1 MRPLRDGSSPLAR
14 GLPHSRTVHFR
25 EPGIIPARAGFTDV
39 VGGVAGRRPDHP
51 RSRGVYSST
60 SKSFLAS
67 TGSSPLA
74 RGLPQENFGSNA
86 APGIIPARAG
96 FTWRSSSPRRSA
108 PDHPRSR
115 GVYLFS
121 RENPEEGEGSS
132 PLARGLRAV
141 FYVREQGARII
152 PARAGFTPQGRRPVG
167 GRTDHPRS
175 RGVYYGGRKA
185 CVALPGSSPLARG
198 LPRPAGSLLYVGGII
213 PARAGFTDG
222 RPADPGGVRDHPRS
236 RGVYVATARAQ
247 LGLPGS
253 SPLAWGLRLVP
264 ACEVGGYR
272 IIPAR
277 AGFT

>member
-1 MRPLRDGSSPLAR
+1 MA
-14 GLPHSRTVHFR
+14 
-25 EPGIIPARAGFTDV
+25 ERAAHW
-39 VGGVAGRRPDHP
+39 AG
-51 RSRGVYSST
+51 
-60 SKSFLAS
+60 
-67 TGSSPLA
+67 
-74 RGLPQENFGSNA
+74 
-86 APGIIPARAG
+86 
-96 FTWRSSSPRRSA
+96 
-108 PDHPRSR
+108 
-115 GVYLFS
+115 
-121 RENPEEGEGSS
+121 
-132 PLARGLRAV
+132 
-141 FYVREQGARII
+141 
-152 PARAGFTPQGRRPVG
+152 
-167 GRTDHPRS
+167 
-175 RGVYYGGRKA
+175 
-185 CVALPGSSPLARG
+185 GSSPLARG